1 MKMDMMTEWIL
12 IGIDFVILFGG
23 LWCVGRDLP
32 YPEDLP
38 PDMIAFYQPPEA
50 GQAIAMVVWVGVWF
64 AANYGIA
71 CMMG

>member
-1 MKMDMMTEWIL
+1 MCGARPT
-12 IGIDFVILFGG
+12 
-23 LWCVGRDLP
+23 

-50 GQAIAMVVWVGVWF
+50 GQAIAMVVWVCVWF

>member
-1 MKMDMMTEWIL
+1 MDLNWDRFYDIVRRALVCGARPT
-12 IGIDFVILFGG
+12 
-23 LWCVGRDLP
+23 

-64 AANYGIA
+64 AANCAIG